1 MWNEHP
7 FCICDIFPKGN
18 LHYQVN
24 VGTGPAITFN
34 SLNSKLPGFFITVNQ
49 LLETNIPVAVLKS
62 FLRIF
67 NATDFNLLEA
77 SLPRL

>member
-1 MWNEHP
+1 MSNEHP
-7 FCICDIFPKGN
+7 ICICDIFPKGN
-18 LHYQVN
+18 LHFQIN

-34 SLNSKLPGFFITVNQ
+34 SLNSQLPGFLIVVNQ

-67 NATDFNLLEA
+67 NATDLNLLEA